1 MTKSELKS
9 LNTLEVY
16 PVLIDTC
23 FLQYNCKLSDDFDE
37 DCMQLLLHLVTR
49 AVYKYY
55 RTEHKS
61 GYDAF
66 AKIEPV
72 DGENKFVF
80 KIKLSC
86 PKYRIEQ
93 SQKTAIDM
101 LNNFRSLI
109 LNSDGFEAS
118 ILAAAYKDGL
128 DEIDSNMLKQPH
140 TLRDKFEKQFKGWES
155 INAVIYFGVIGGS
168 KNTPTLKKSLK
179 I

>member
-16 PVLIDTC
+16 LVLFDTC
-23 FLQYNCKLSDDFDE
+23 LLEYKCQISQDFDIA
-37 DCMQLLLHLVTR
+37 DMKLLLHLVTR
-49 AVYKYY
+49 AVFNYY

-61 GYDAF
+61 GYNALTD
-66 AKIEPV
+66 IEMV
-72 DGENKFVF
+72 DGENKLVF
-80 KIKLSC
+80 KFELSC
-86 PKYRIEQ
+86 PQYLIEHA
-93 SQKTAIDM
+93 QKTAIDM